1 MPSNSWQ
8 DQVSPT
14 QWAEWQDIARRAS
27 KAKKMHTTLG
37 AEDYAASAIERL
49 LEQKERPANVEAWL
63 RKTINNQ
70 YIDRFRKIEARGGVS
85 HREWSDER
93 WEEEMISHA
102 FGSPSV
108 MVAIKD
114 QVDQVLKVL
123 NEKEKEL
130 LILAAAGF
138 DNHQIAVY
146 AGYRTNKIVATR
158 IAQIALKVRT
168 EVEKISSSKH
178 SK

>member
-1 MPSNSWQ
+1 MVNWQ
-8 DQVSPT
+8 DDVNPA
-14 QWAEWQDIARRAS
+14 QWAEWQELARKAS
-27 KAKKMHTTLG
+27 KSKRMHTTLG
-37 AEDYAASAIERL
+37 PEDYAASAIEKL
-49 LEQKERPANVEAWL
+49 LEQSEKPANVEAWL

-158 IAQIALKVRT
+158 LAQIALKVRT
-168 EVEKISSSKH
+168 EVEKISSSNH

>member
-1 MPSNSWQ
+1 LSWQ
-8 DQVSPT
+8 SEVSPE
-14 QWAEWQDIARRAS
+14 QWAEWQNIARRAS
-27 KAKKMHTTLG
+27 KAKKMHTSLG

-49 LEQKERPANVEAWL
+49 LEQKNRPVNVEAWL

-138 DNHQIAVY
+138 DNHQIAEY
-146 AGYRTNKIVATR
+146 AGYGTNKIVATR
-158 IAQIALKVRT
+158 LAQIAKKIQVRIQ
-168 EVEKISSSKH
+168 EISGMMEGF
-178 SK
+178 

>member
-1 MPSNSWQ
+1 MSWQ
-8 DQVSPT
+8 DDVSAA
-14 QWAEWQDIARRAS
+14 QWAEWQELAR
-27 KAKKMHTTLG
+27 KAAKSKKMHTTLG
-37 AEDYAASAIERL
+37 PEDYAASAIERL
-49 LEQKERPANVEAWL
+49 LEQSEQPANVEAWI

-70 YIDRFRKIEARGGVS
+70 YIDRFRKIEARGGIS
-85 HREWSDER
+85 YREWSDER

-102 FGSPSV
+102 LGSPSV

-138 DNHQIAVY
+138 DNHQIAEY
-146 AGYRTNKIVATR
+146 AGYKTNKIVATR
-158 IAQIALKVRT
+158 LAQIAQKVRDA
-168 EVEKISSSKH
+168 VEKISSSRN
-178 SK
+178 

>member
-1 MPSNSWQ
+1 MTWQ
-8 DQVSPT
+8 DEVTPT
-14 QWAEWQDIARRAS
+14 QWAEWQDIAHRAS
-27 KAKKMHTTLG
+27 KAKKMHTSLG

-93 WEEEMISHA
+93 WEEEMVSHA

-114 QVDQVLKVL
+114 HVDQVLKVL
-123 NEKEKEL
+123 NDKEKEL

-138 DNHQIAVY
+138 DNHQIAIY
-146 AGYRTNKIVATR
+146 ANYKNNKIVATR
-158 IAQIALKVRT
+158 LAQIAEKVKI
-168 EVEKISSSKH
+168 EVEKISPSGSSR
-178 SK
+178 

>member
-114 QVDQVLKVL
+114 QVLKVL

>member
-1 MPSNSWQ
+1 MTWQ
-8 DQVSPT
+8 SDVAPE
-14 QWAEWQDIARRAS
+14 QWAEWQELARKAS
-27 KAKKMHTTLG
+27 KSKKMHTTLG
-37 AEDYAASAIERL
+37 AEDYAASAIEKL

-114 QVDQVLKVL
+114 HVNQVLKVL

-138 DNHQIAVY
+138 DNHQIAIY
-146 AGYRTNKIVATR
+146 ANYKNNKIVATR
-158 IAQIALKVRT
+158 LAQIAEKVKT
-168 EVEKISSSKH
+168 EVEKLSPSGRPQ
-178 SK
+178 

>member
-1 MPSNSWQ
+1 MTWQ
-8 DQVSPT
+8 SDVAPE
-14 QWAEWQDIARRAS
+14 QWAEWQELARKAS
-27 KAKKMHTTLG
+27 KSKKLHTTLG
-37 AEDYAASAIERL
+37 AEDYAASAIEKL

-138 DNHQIAVY
+138 DNHQIAIY
-146 AGYRTNKIVATR
+146 ANYKNNKIVATR
-158 IAQIALKVRT
+158 LAQIKV
-168 EVEKISSSKH
+168 KIQGRIGEIDSSK
-178 SK
+178 SPI

>member
-1 MPSNSWQ
+1 MTWQ
-8 DQVSPT
+8 SDVAPE
-14 QWAEWQDIARRAS
+14 QWAEWQEFARKAS
-27 KAKKMHTTLG
+27 KSKKMHTTLG
-37 AEDYAASAIERL
+37 AEDYAASAIEKL

-63 RKTINNQ
+63 RNTINNQ
-70 YIDRFRKIEARGGVS
+70 YSDRFRKIEARGGVS

-114 QVDQVLKVL
+114 RVDQVLKVL

-138 DNHQIAVY
+138 DNHQIAIY
-146 AGYRTNKIVATR
+146 ANYKNNKIVATR
-158 IAQIALKVRT
+158 LAQIAEKVKT
-168 EVEKISSSKH
+168 EVEKISPSGRPQ
-178 SK
+178 

>member
-1 MPSNSWQ
+1 MTWQ
-8 DQVSPT
+8 DEVTPE
-14 QWAEWQDIARRAS
+14 QWAEWQDLARKSS

-37 AEDYAASAIERL
+37 PEDYAASAIERL
-49 LEQKERPANVEAWL
+49 LEQKERPANVEAWI

-70 YIDRFRKIEARGGVS
+70 YIDRFRKIEARGGIS

-138 DNHQIAVY
+138 HNHQIATY
-146 AGYRTNKIVATR
+146 AGYKTNKIVATR
-158 IAQIALKVRT
+158 LAQIAVKVRA
-168 EVEKISSSKH
+168 EVEKISSSNN

>member
-1 MPSNSWQ
+1 MTWQ
-8 DQVSPT
+8 SDVAPE
-14 QWAEWQDIARRAS
+14 QWAEWQELARKAS
-27 KAKKMHTTLG
+27 KSKKMHTTLG
-37 AEDYAASAIERL
+37 AEDYAASAIEKL

-63 RKTINNQ
+63 RKTTNNQ

-138 DNHQIAVY
+138 DNHQIAIY
-146 AGYRTNKIVATR
+146 ANYKNNKIVATR
-158 IAQIALKVRT
+158 LAQIKV
-168 EVEKISSSKH
+168 KIQGRIGEIDSSK
-178 SK
+178 SPI

>member
-1 MPSNSWQ
+1 MTWQ
-8 DQVSPT
+8 SEVSPE

-27 KAKKMHTTLG
+27 KAKKMHTSLG
-37 AEDYAASAIERL
+37 PEDYAASAIERL
-49 LEQKERPANVEAWL
+49 LEQKDCPVNVEAWL

-102 FGSPSV
+102 FGSPSI

-158 IAQIALKVRT
+158 LAQIALKVRT
-168 EVEKISSSKH
+168 EVENISSSNR

>member
-1 MPSNSWQ
+1 MTWQ
-8 DQVSPT
+8 SEVSAA
-14 QWAEWQDIARRAS
+14 QWAEWQELARKAS
-27 KAKKMHTTLG
+27 KSKKMHTTLG
-37 AEDYAASAIERL
+37 SEDYAASAIEKL
-49 LEQKERPANVEAWL
+49 LEQSEKPANVEAWI

-70 YIDRFRKIEARGGVS
+70 YIDRFRKIEARGGIS

-138 DNHQIAVY
+138 DNHQIAIY
-146 AGYRTNKIVATR
+146 AGYKNNKIVATR
-158 IAQIALKVRT
+158 LAQIAQKVKT
-168 EVEKISSSKH
+168 EVEKISANRH
-178 SK
+178 

>member
-1 MPSNSWQ
+1 MTWQ
-8 DQVSPT
+8 ASVTPE
-14 QWAEWQDIARRAS
+14 QWAEWQELARKAS
-27 KAKKMHTTLG
+27 KSKKMHTSLG
-37 AEDYAASAIERL
+37 PEDYAASAIERL
-49 LEQKERPANVEAWL
+49 LEQEERPENVEAWL

-138 DNHQIAVY
+138 DNHQIAIY
-146 AGYRTNKIVATR
+146 ANYKNNKIVATR
-158 IAQIALKVRT
+158 LAQIKV
-168 EVEKISSSKH
+168 KIQGRIGEIDSSK
-178 SK
+178 SPI